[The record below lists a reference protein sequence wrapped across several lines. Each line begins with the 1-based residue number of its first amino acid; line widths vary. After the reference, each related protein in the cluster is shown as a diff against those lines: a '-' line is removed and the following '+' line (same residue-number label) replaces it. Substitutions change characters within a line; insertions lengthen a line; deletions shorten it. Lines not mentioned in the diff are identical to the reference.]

1 FAVFGGYFGG
11 YLDGRFGPKRG
22 VQVAILGTILCLV
35 SQLGMRPDRIL
46 YFWAYD
52 VSAHPKVWNGP
63 FFTTLP
69 ELLYLVIGFG
79 VAIFVTGSYASSRT
93 LLTRLIPSNQ
103 TGAFF
108 GLYALS
114 GTATVWI
121 GSMLVQLFTSLFK
134 TQQAGFIPIA
144 AMMVIG
150 FVILLFVKG
159 GQRDTTL

>member
-1 FAVFGGYFGG
+1 
-11 YLDGRFGPKRG
+11 
-22 VQVAILGTILCLV
+22 
-35 SQLGMRPDRIL
+35 
-46 YFWAYD
+46 
-52 VSAHPKVWNGP
+52 
-63 FFTTLP
+63 LP

-121 GSMLVQLFTSLFK
+121 GSMMVQLFTSLFK